1 VHPSGR
7 HRRVDHLLVNGGGV
21 PLLRRERGHHAQPGL
36 DAVGEQ
42 VSDAG
47 VQGVVDLVGR
57 LLRAPS
63 RGCGG
68 CL

>member
-1 VHPSGR
+1 
-7 HRRVDHLLVNGGGV
+7 
-21 PLLRRERGHHAQPGL
+21 LLRRERGHHAQPGL